1 MSDEEVLGEGEELV
15 EEGDNAGLSAYDT
28 KLALAMRVIAGMKNQ
43 LENLEMLLSGQ
54 AEPEEAETSFRAAR
68 RDTDEMAEGF
78 SGNVIDGVFDG
89 ENMVGED
96 GRKYMVPPNYASK
109 SKLVEGD
116 LLRLNIGDNGKF
128 IFKQK
133 GPIERQRLMGALMQ
147 DELSSDWKVL
157 AGGRSFKVLSAA
169 VSFHRGS
176 VGDDGVILV
185 PKDAPSRWAALENV
199 VKRSESDFNI

>member
-1 MSDEEVLGEGEELV
+1 MNEEELEKEV
-15 EEGDNAGLSAYDT
+15 EELIEQGEAVGLSASET
-28 KLALAMRVIAGMKNQ
+28 KLALAMRVIAGLKDQ
-43 LENLEMLLSGQ
+43 LENLERLLSGQ
-54 AEPEEAETSFRAAR
+54 ADEDEAETSFRAAR
-68 RDTDEMAEGF
+68 RDTDEMSEGF
-78 SGNVIDGVFDG
+78 SGKVIDGVFDG

-128 IFKQK
+128 VFKQK

-157 AGGRSFKVLSAA
+157 AGGRSYKVLPAA
-169 VSFHRGS
+169 VSFHRGA

-185 PKDAPSRWAALENV
+185 PKDTPSRWAALENV
-199 VKRSESDFNI
+199 VKRNESDFEI